1 MRIALILV
9 AIITLCVI
17 ISSFQSIDGKAYVN
31 PYSHGQY
38 SLPIKQSY
46 FIVTQDYNK
55 ALRLIKQGW
64 QLQDVDLYYAYETC
78 KYYTLIKYAN

>member
-31 PYSHGQY
+31 TYSHGQY

-46 FIVTQDYNK
+46 FVVTEDHKK
-55 ALRLIKQGW
+55 ALRLVKKGW
-64 QLQDVDLYYAYETC
+64 ELQDVDFFYANGVN

>member
-9 AIITLCVI
+9 AIITLSVI
-17 ISSFQSIDGKAYVN
+17 ISSFQSIDGKAHVN
-31 PYSHGQY
+31 TYSHGQY

-46 FIVTQDYNK
+46 FVVTEDHKK
-55 ALRLIKQGW
+55 ALRLVKKGW
-64 QLQDVDLYYAYETC
+64 ELQDVDFIYANGIH